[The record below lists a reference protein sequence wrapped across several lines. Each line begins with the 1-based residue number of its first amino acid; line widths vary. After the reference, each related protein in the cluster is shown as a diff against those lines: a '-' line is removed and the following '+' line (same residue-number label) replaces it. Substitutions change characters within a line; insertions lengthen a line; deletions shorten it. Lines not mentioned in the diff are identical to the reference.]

1 MERFA
6 ILSPENDLCPW
17 ETRRMLS
24 ELVPGNVTPQALEA
38 ILYDA
43 AIKTVGTPKR
53 SAKTSSALAVVGLP
67 SQVVQLGPDL
77 QKGGSCAQ

>member
-1 MERFA
+1 
-6 ILSPENDLCPW
+6 
-17 ETRRMLS
+17 MLG

-53 SAKTSSALAVVGLP
+53 SAKTSSALAVIGLP
-67 SQVVQLGPDL
+67 SPVDQLGPDL
-77 QKGGSCAQ
+77 QEGDSCDQ